1 MTKNR
6 TIQLYRGT
14 TAQNNAYTGSAG
26 ELTMDTTL
34 NEIRIH
40 DGTTAG
46 GHKISSG
53 YQPDLF
59 DVKWA
64 DHEINDMAWLRGDTF
79 SWQSGSTYSNA
90 YNHLVADIAGK
101 SLTTETIAGTTI
113 SFYLADDGHKIC
125 PANQESNVFTIVVAT
140 GIAWY
145 YILDTTN
152 QRFKLPVTEWGF
164 VGLRSAVGKYVE
176 PGLPNITGAI
186 TNQNHGGMVI
196 DTVSGAFDKTT
207 PFTAYDGG
215 YSRSAYNFDFDASRC
230 SSIYGNSTT
239 VQPAATEM
247 YLYFY
252 VGGFTQTATE
262 NTAGLNASLFNGK
275 ADLNLLNTAN
285 NVDFIIERQEPSAEN
300 NYTWYRKY
308 KSGWVEQGGF
318 LNGTTSAVNSVTLP
332 IEMADTNYTVNAT
345 LKSNTV
351 AGSGGSWANGNAYST
366 TQIQIIQD
374 YTGTWVGQGT
384 YWTVF
389 GISA

>member
-64 DHEINDMAWLRGDTF
+64 DHEISDMAWLRGDTF
-79 SWQSGSTYSNA
+79 SWQPGSTYSNA

-125 PANQESNVFTIVVAT
+125 PANQESNVFTILVAT

-186 TNQNHGGMVI
+186 TNQNHGGIVI

-207 PFTAYDGG
+207 TFTAYDGG

-252 VGGFTQTATE
+252 VGNFTQTAIE
-262 NTAGLNASLFNGK
+262 NTAGLNAELFNNK
-275 ADLNLLNTAN
+275 ADKTFTNTDMIDY
-285 NVDFIIERQEPSAEN
+285 VVEKQEPSAAN
-300 NYTWYRKY
+300 DYTWYRKY
-308 KSGWVEQGGF
+308 KSGWVEQGGK
-318 LNGTTSAVNSVTLP
+318 LAAASSAVYAITLP
-332 IEMADTNYTVNAT
+332 VAMADTSYTAIGT
-345 LKSNTV
+345 LISNTV
-351 AGSGGSWANGNAYST
+351 SGSGGSFATVYILSS
-366 TQIQIIQD
+366 TQINLALD
-374 YTGTWVGQGT
+374 YATTWTGTGCFWVAYGK
-384 YWTVF
+384 
-389 GISA
+389 AA